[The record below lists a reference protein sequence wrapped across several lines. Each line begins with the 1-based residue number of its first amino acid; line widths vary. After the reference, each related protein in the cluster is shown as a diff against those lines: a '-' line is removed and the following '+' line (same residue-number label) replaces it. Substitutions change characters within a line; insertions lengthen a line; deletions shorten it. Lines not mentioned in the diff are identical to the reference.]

1 MQNNNKLGTFG
12 GVFTPSLLTI
22 LGVIMYLRFGW
33 VVGNVGLIGTLLI
46 VTLATSITLLT
57 AMSIA
62 SISTNSQVKA
72 GGAYYMISRSL
83 GVEIGGALG
92 IPLYLAQTF
101 SVALYVMGFSE
112 SLVAIFPMLD
122 IKIAGIVTTLILG
135 VLAFF
140 STKATIRIQFFI
152 LGVIA
157 LSLISLFLG
166 SAVENSSIEMWGAPA
181 SRSVGFWQVFAVFF
195 PAVTGIMAGVNM
207 SGDLKDPSKSIPRGT
222 FMAIGVG
229 YLIYMV
235 LPVLLASRA
244 DAATLIEDNMIMQR
258 IAIWGGAV
266 LFGIWGASLSSAV
279 GSLLGA
285 PRVLQALAKDNVVP
299 KKWTLL
305 VKGYGPE
312 SIPRGGTIVTIVITL
327 IAVIL
332 GDLNA
337 IAPVL
342 TMFFLATYGIL
353 NITAGIER
361 FLKSPSFRPKFKVHW
376 AFSLLG
382 AVGCVAVMFLIH
394 AMATILSAVFIVGVL
409 VWLRRRRL
417 KTTWG
422 DVRSGMLL
430 QIVRYALL
438 QLKPYSDPKSWR
450 PNILVFS
457 GAPIKRWHL
466 IDFAN
471 GLAQEKG
478 LFTVATILPESKVS
492 QEKTLQFEKQITDY
506 LNEKNIRSLVRV
518 VRAEDPFT
526 GARYLS
532 NAYGLGRL
540 VPNTILLGDTT
551 DVAHH
556 EPYAQMITHFY
567 QSRKN
572 VIILRDENPITNRV
586 NMNVDIWWSGLKGNG
601 GLMMVLG
608 YMMQNSPHW
617 QQMSITIKMAVASE
631 KAATEAEKN
640 LDNLLSSIRVDF
652 KKKIIVTG
660 KDDFFQL
667 LSADSLGADLVMLG
681 LKAPGSG
688 FSDYFNELKYKTA
701 SIPRKLFVVGSQ
713 DIAFKEIL
721 S

>member
-1 MQNNNKLGTFG
+1 MTNKKLGTFG

-46 VTLATSITLLT
+46 VTLATSITFLT
-57 AMSIA
+57 SLSIA
-62 SISTNSQVKA
+62 SISTNTKVEA

-112 SLVAIFPMLD
+112 SMIAIFPGLN
-122 IKIAGIVTTLILG
+122 IKIVGVITTLLLG

-140 STKATIRIQFFI
+140 STKATIRVQYFI
-152 LGVIA
+152 LSIIA
-157 LSLISLFLG
+157 LSLVSLLLG
-166 SAVENSSIEMWGAPA
+166 GPIENSSIEMWGVPA

-207 SGDLKDPSKSIPRGT
+207 SGDLKSPSRSIPRGT
-222 FMAIGVG
+222 FWAVGIG
-229 YLIYMV
+229 YLVYMLLPIV
-235 LPVLLASRA
+235 LANRA
-244 DAATLIEDNMIMQR
+244 DAATLVEDPLVMQR
-258 IAIWGGAV
+258 VAIWGGAILLGV
-266 LFGIWGASLSSAV
+266 WGASLSSAV

-285 PRVLQALAKDNVVP
+285 PRVLQALTKDNVVP
-299 KKWTLL
+299 RKFSFLA
-305 VKGYGPE
+305 KGYGAE
-312 SIPRGGTIVTIVITL
+312 NIPRGGTVLTMIITL
-327 IAVIL
+327 VSVIL

-353 NITAGIER
+353 NITAGVER
-361 FLKSPSFRPKFKVHW
+361 FLKSPSFRPKFKAHW
-376 AFSLLG
+376 AFSLVG
-382 AVGCVAVMFLIH
+382 AVGCIVVMFLIH
-394 AMATILSAVFIVGVL
+394 ALATALSVVFIFGVL
-409 VWLRRRRL
+409 IWLRRRRL

-430 QIVRYALL
+430 QIVRYILL
-438 QLKPYSDPKSWR
+438 RIKPNNDPKSWR

-492 QEKTLQFEKQITDY
+492 QEKTFQFEKQITEY

-518 VRAEDPFT
+518 VRAEDPFS

-532 NAYGLGRL
+532 NAYGLGPL

-551 DVAHH
+551 EVAHH
-556 EPYAQMITHFY
+556 VPYGRMISHFY

-572 VIILRDENPITNRV
+572 VIILSDDKPMSGRRNL
-586 NMNVDIWWSGLKGNG
+586 NVDIWWGGLKGNG

-617 QQMSITIKMAVASE
+617 QHVSITIKMIVTSRN
-631 KAATEAEKN
+631 AAKEAEKN
-640 LDNLLSSIRVDF
+640 LDNMLSSMRVDF
-652 KKKIIVTG
+652 KKKILVSD
-660 KDDFFQL
+660 KQDFFRL
-667 LSADSLGADLVMLG
+667 LSADSDKADLVMLG
-681 LKAPGSG
+681 LKKPDDR
-688 FSDYFNELKYKTA
+688 FSEYFNELKSKTNT
-701 SIPRKLFVVGSQ
+701 IPRKLFVAASH